1 MKKVNLLISAI
12 ALAATLSSCG
22 SDTVIIQNE
31 GGGKAVK
38 EIIAKNFDPEKQV
51 QELEIKAKEELYGE
65 LGEIKIV
72 YWEGE
77 KQMEHVY
84 SVEKGLQ
91 APKETFASE
100 RKMNFQLQKTKT
112 MAVKEFDVEPIPN
125 KVNEAI
131 LLLPKESDTHNL
143 YEYSFSFDKDG
154 KAKQNFKI
162 NVTKKGEGKTQTG
175 RMVRT
180 NYYEFNFAVDERG
193 KVVAVETP

>member
-1 MKKVNLLISAI
+1 MKKVNLLISAMAMSF
-12 ALAATLSSCG
+12 ALASCSS
-22 SDTVIIQNE
+22 DNVVIQNE

-65 LGEIKIV
+65 LGEIRVV

-91 APKETFASE
+91 EPKETFASE
-100 RKMNFQLQKTKT
+100 RKMTHQMQKTKT
-112 MAVKEFDVEPIPN
+112 IAIKEFDVEPIPQ
-125 KVNEAI
+125 KVGEAI
-131 LLLPKESDTHNL
+131 KLMPEAAATHNL

-162 NVTKKGEGKTQTG
+162 NATKKGEGKTQSG
-175 RMVRT
+175 RMVTT
-180 NYYEFNFAVDERG
+180 NYYEFNFELDDAG
-193 KVVAVETP
+193 KVVIVETP